1 VRIGSRSGLID
12 SPFPVPRGDCAGSSP
27 AGILA
32 SSNAGICSI
41 TTKNM
46 EKPLITSE
54 RIPHDCGHYHE
65 RIYNHDTIVAYILSE
80 PGKGTYCFVNNE
92 DQMCWKGYATVA
104 DAKEAF
110 FKLRPDLN

>member
-1 VRIGSRSGLID
+1 MNI
-12 SPFPVPRGDCAGSSP
+12 
-27 AGILA
+27 
-32 SSNAGICSI
+32 
-41 TTKNM
+41 
-46 EKPLITSE
+46 EKTLITSE

-110 FKLRPDLN
+110 FNLRPDLN